1 MPSRSISA
9 RATRSKASR
18 VMPRHRRFAWSK
30 QGMNVTSRALGAGGA
45 FEGNAEL
52 LFKPFNCG
60 ADVVNERFD
69 KGGIGDAAA
78 DILDGCDE
86 IGLVFFVG
94 WADKPQAPGA
104 WIEARSAEEWAGTG
118 DCDVRARS
126 RRLNRGN
133 DAGDAA
139 ADYEDVG
146 LFVHVGPFSRSVK
159 SVGVLPL

>member
-1 MPSRSISA
+1 MVEAGDERDLA
-9 RATRSKASR
+9 RA
-18 VMPRHRRFAWSK
+18 F
-30 QGMNVTSRALGAGGA
+30 GAGGT

-60 ADVVNERFD
+60 ADVVNERLN
-69 KGGIGDAAA
+69 KGGVGDAAA
-78 DILDGCDE
+78 DIFDGCDE
-86 IGLVFFVG
+86 VGLVFFVG
-94 WADKPQAPGA
+94 WADEPQAPGA
-104 WIEARSAEEWAGTG
+104 WVETRSAEEWAGTG

-146 LFVHVGPFSRSVK
+146 LFTHVGPFSRSVK